1 MIFDSS
7 TFFLQF
13 VHFYTR
19 FCYFGKQISV
29 TDVGRMTTDLL
40 TTVARSLHLYIRSSG
55 GNSRGSQSLYY
66 YFW

>member
-7 TFFLQF
+7 TFFSAVCAFLHTLVLF
-13 VHFYTR
+13 W
-19 FCYFGKQISV
+19 KKKSSV
-29 TDVGRMTTDLL
+29 TDVGLMTTDLL

-66 YFW
+66 YF